1 MKELNLFLH
10 GRSLNH
16 FTMKKN
22 TILLVEDDELDVIS
36 VERSLR
42 RLEIQFELHTA
53 HNGKEALAML
63 NQPGKSI
70 TPDVILLDLNMPKMN
85 GIEFLKIIRQTDALK
100 DINVFVMTTSTE
112 LVDRN
117 LTEQLGIS
125 GYIIKPLNY
134 DNTKRT
140 DSMDAFVQ
148 FHLRKIL
155 TESNKLN
162 DES

>member
-1 MKELNLFLH
+1 MAVTQNKFE
-10 GRSLNH
+10 
-16 FTMKKN
+16 MKKN

-42 RLEIQFELHTA
+42 KLDIQFELHTA

-63 NQPGKSI
+63 TQAVNNIS
-70 TPDVILLDLNMPKMN
+70 PDVILLDLNMPKMN
-85 GIEFLKIIRQTDALK
+85 GIEFLKIIREDDALK
-100 DINVFVMTTSTE
+100 NIKVFVMTTSTE
-112 LVDRN
+112 IVDRN

-134 DNTKRT
+134 DNTKKT

-155 TESNKLN
+155 TEASN
-162 DES
+162 